1 MSGVSE
7 DRREVTVLAVDDQA
21 VFRHTARDLIA
32 ATDGFQQVAEASSGP
47 QAVALAAALRPDL
60 VLLDVRMPDMDGIE
74 TARRLMEQDPGVVVV
89 LVSLE
94 ALVDLP
100 SAVGSVGAVAYVRK
114 QHLSPDT
121 LRELWRTHGRPVHA
135 G

>member
-1 MSGVSE
+1 MCGDSDGE
-7 DRREVTVLAVDDQA
+7 REVTVLAVDDQA

-32 ATDGFQQVAEASSGP
+32 ATDGFQQVAEASSGA
-47 QAVALAAALRPDL
+47 QAVALAAVLHPDL

-74 TARRLMEQDPGVVVV
+74 TARRLMEQDPDVVVV

-100 SAVGSVGAVAYVRK
+100 SGIGSVGAVAYVRK

-121 LRELWRTHGRPVHA
+121 LRQLWRAHGRQVHT